1 MQALGLH
8 RHLAHR
14 GPGGYGSGFPGLPLR
29 GHPHPRHRVCDRGLA
44 LLGLLQPLMGLGLSL
59 VQLGLGIGQLLLGLG
74 AGGVQLRLALV
85 QGLAALFQ
93 LAAALLQLGGRV
105 VDALFGG
112 SLVLRQLGLS
122 VLPLGPAVIQ
132 LGAGVVQFGPA
143 VIQFGAG
150 IGQLLL
156 GVGKLLVRF
165 GKFVVHLLP
174 GVVQR
179 LLPLGLQLVIAG
191 LLPLG
196 LDLILDLPHHLRHPV
211 VVGVGI
217 AVQVGGIVQPQVDG
231 GVDLALDI
239 LRQHKEGIIG
249 VAAHPE
255 GRSAAAAVH
264 VHRVQHHAGDGEL
277 GAGQCRLG
285 RAGVLHLDVP
295 VLVRFGGGLFLFF
308 LVLFRDQGQ
317 GIAQRLAGI
326 VQVFLGHGDLARLS
340 GQAALQQIGLVQA
353 GAAQSAHLHLAGAA
367 LGRGVGVDAHPALR
381 LFYPVQ
387 RGQGGHVLTGQPQGG
402 LYADVKQLLAVKQRV
417 GAQPQVPAG
426 GLQAGE
432 HGHPQGGD
440 DQQREKSFFMPG
452 NGAPDVFTVGGV
464 HGITTRS
471 RKWGWGRRSG

>member
-8 RHLAHR
+8 RQFTHR
-14 GPGGYGSGFPGLPLR
+14 GPGRHGGGFPGIPQRNQRLIQLP
-29 GHPHPRHRVCDRGLA
+29 GHTGFRR
-44 LLGLLQPLMGLGLSL
+44 LGGFQPLLGLGLSL
-59 VQLGLGIGQLLLGLG
+59 VQLGLGGGQLLLGLG
-74 AGGVQLRLALV
+74 AGGVQLGLALV
-85 QGLAALFQ
+85 QGLAALLQ
-93 LAAALLQLGGRV
+93 LTAALLQLGGRV

-112 SLVLRQLGLS
+112 SLVLRQLGLA

-132 LGAGVVQFGPA
+132 FGAGVVQFGPA
-143 VIQFGAG
+143 LIQFGAG
-150 IGQLLL
+150 IVQLLL
-156 GVGKLLVRF
+156 GVGKLLVRL
-165 GKFVVHLLP
+165 GKLVVHLLAS
-174 GVVQR
+174 VIQR
-179 LLPLGLQLVIAG
+179 LLPLGLQLVVPG

-196 LDLILDLPHHLRHPV
+196 LDLVLDLPHHRRHPV

-217 AVQVGGIVQPQVDG
+217 AVQIGGIVQPQVDG

-239 LRQHKEGIIG
+239 LRQHKEGIVG

-255 GRSAAAAVH
+255 GRGAAAAVH

-295 VLVRFGGGLFLFF
+295 VLVRFGGGLFLFLFF

-471 RKWGWGRRSG
+471 RK